1 MKQHTSNFKTSI
13 SRIGRQFDDYI
24 TYGTTTLREELY
36 SISLHYDGGLL
47 KSIMKQLD
55 IESSVD
61 IPIGTKISYKKGLL
75 VNGAY
80 EYLDYGSFYVYKSE
94 KSEDKRNY
102 NITCYDA
109 MLFSMVEYTGMSITF
124 PITVRAYLT
133 ALCNKIGVPFL
144 SSGTNFVNY
153 NRELQVDPFVDTD
166 GNSLGFTIRDIF
178 DNLSQVTASNICIG
192 KSGTTE
198 GIEVRYITETNDTI
212 DGDYLKDV
220 NVNFGEK
227 YGPINSIVLSR
238 AGGSD
243 NVYLQDE
250 DSIEENGLCELK
262 ITDNEIMN
270 FNDRSDYLPEILEK
284 LNGLEYYVNDY
295 SSTGICYYEPCDMY
309 HIEID
314 DNTYQCIMFNDEINT
329 TTGLEELVHTEI
341 PEEAQTD
348 YTKADKTDR
357 RINQTYMIV
366 DKQNQQIQAVIT
378 RTDEFD
384 ETLTQLQL
392 DVDGIETM
400 VSGVYDLTRKSSGAQ
415 EITLDPCMQGYLL
428 EMHIYGN
435 NTVFDYLFPADD
447 LFPSDTLYPKGD
459 SRIEVEDKDG
469 NIVTYELRVMDV
481 LRANEKVRDEY
492 ILKDNFA
499 KVIRRVNPDGTTKET
514 EEVEEIGKYTIY
526 VSEGLNK
533 IRIKNY
539 VANIDAKYI
548 IKNNYTDQFTTQ
560 IQTQSQ
566 IKQASNQIM
575 LEVSEQYET
584 QNDANENYSRLTQTA
599 QEISTE
605 VSKKVGNNEVIS
617 KINQSAEAVT
627 INANKISLAGKTINM
642 TSDNVVINSSTLNI
656 DKNGKMSLNGRYG
669 SSSVPF
675 KIYSTTHQAVNETY
689 ANRIIIGDDVAN
701 GKMKM
706 AMADVPNNS
715 GGVPLMEMG
724 VETGYG
730 SALLTGDTTETPY
743 LYVGQIGVSSSSLTK
758 DALRTTTC
766 WADAYNYNSLE
777 SLKKNI
783 KKFNGNALE
792 LIKDSELYTF
802 NYKTEKDGT
811 KKHIGFIIGDKYKT
825 PEIIISDDGNG
836 INSYTT
842 ISVMWKAIQEQQ
854 QQIEEL
860 KKEIKILK
868 GEKYGEN

>member
-1 MKQHTSNFKTSI
+1 MKQHTSDFKTSI

-109 MLFSMVEYTGMSITF
+109 MLFSMIEYTGMSITF

-153 NRELQVDPFVDTD
+153 NRALQVDPFVDAD

-192 KSGTTE
+192 NNGTTE
-198 GIEVRYITETNDTI
+198 GIEVRYVTETNDTI

-220 NVNFGEK
+220 NVNFAEK

-284 LNGLEYYVNDY
+284 LDGLEYYVNDY

-366 DKQNQQIQAVIT
+366 DKQNQQIQAVIS

-400 VSGVYDLTRKSSGAQ
+400 VSGVYDLTRKSSGVQ

-481 LRANEKVRDEY
+481 LRANEEVRDEY

-499 KVIRRVNPDGTTKET
+499 KVIRRVNPDGTTKEV
-514 EEVEEIGKYTIY
+514 EQVEEIGKYTIY

-584 QNDANENYSRLTQTA
+584 QGDANENYSRLTQTA

-627 INANKISLAGKTINM
+627 INANKISLAGKTIDM
-642 TSDNVVINSSTLNI
+642 TTDNIAINSTNFKVNKNGVVSLTGGNGQTSGLSSFNI
-656 DKNGKMSLNGRYG
+656 DAGRY
-669 SSSVPF
+669 VTL
-675 KIYSTTHQAVNETY
+675 KEYY
-689 ANRIIIGDDVAN
+689 NRILMENSSADVSADIQIGDSGSGVEGSIGVRSN
-701 GKMKM
+701 GFCTMS
-706 AMADVPNNS
+706 APDDGNPYLSCGNNS
-715 GGVPLMEMG
+715 GNTSTITPTVVHSGDYMEANAYHYLSDAKLKTDIQRYDFNAIPLI
-724 VETGYG
+724 VNSDIYKYKFKNTGKEEFGLVIGEGYR
-730 SALLTGDTTETPY
+730 TPDE
-743 LYVGQIGVSSSSLTK
+743 IIE
-758 DALRTTTC
+758 
-766 WADAYNYNSLE
+766 NH
-777 SLKKNI
+777 
-783 KKFNGNALE
+783 
-792 LIKDSELYTF
+792 
-802 NYKTEKDGT
+802 DGT
-811 KKHIGFIIGDKYKT
+811 Y
-825 PEIIISDDGNG
+825 S
-836 INSYTT
+836 INAYRMNTVT
-842 ISVMWKAIQEQQ
+842 WKAIQEQQ

-860 KKEIKILK
+860 QKEIKLLK
-868 GEKYGEN
+868 GEK

>member
-153 NRELQVDPFVDTD
+153 NRELQVDPFVDAD
-166 GNSLGFTIRDIF
+166 KKSLGFTIRDIL

-192 KSGTTE
+192 KSGNTE
-198 GIEVRYITETNDTI
+198 GVEVRYITETNDTI

-250 DSIEENGLCELK
+250 DSVEENGLCELK

-284 LNGLEYYVNDY
+284 LDGLEYYVNDY

>member
-1 MKQHTSNFKTSI
+1 MKQHTSDFKTNI

-24 TYGTTTLREELY
+24 TYSNTTLREELY
-36 SISLHYDGGLL
+36 SISLHYEGGLL

-61 IPIGTKISYKKGLL
+61 IPIGTKINYKKGLL
-75 VNGAY
+75 INGSY
-80 EYLDYGSFYVYKSE
+80 EYLDYGSFYVYKSD
-94 KSEDKRNY
+94 KSEDKDNY

-153 NRELQVDPFVDTD
+153 NRELQVDPFVDAD
-166 GNSLGFTIRDIF
+166 GNSLGFTIRDIL
-178 DNLSQVTASNICIG
+178 DNISQVTASNICIG
-192 KSGTTE
+192 NNGIEE

-284 LNGLEYYVNDY
+284 LDGLEYYVNDY

-341 PEEAQTD
+341 PKEAQTD

-366 DKQNQQIQAVIT
+366 DKQNQQIQAVIS
-378 RTDEFD
+378 RTDEFN

-400 VSGVYDLTRKSSGAQ
+400 VSGVYDLTRKSSGVQ

-481 LRANEKVRDEY
+481 LRANEEVRDEY

-539 VANIDAKYI
+539 VANIDVKYI
-548 IKNNYTDQFTTQ
+548 IKNNYTEQFTTQ

-584 QNDANENYSRLTQTA
+584 QGVANENYSRLTKTA

-605 VSKKVGNNEVIS
+605 VSKKVGENEVIS

-627 INANKISLAGKTINM
+627 IDANKIGLEAN
-642 TSDNVVINSSTLNI
+642 DVINIISGNEINLTSKSISIDST
-656 DKNGKMSLNGRYG
+656 DFKVTTNGRVTC
-669 SSSVPF
+669 SNIKV
-675 KIYSTTHQAVNETY
+675 
-689 ANRIIIGDDVAN
+689 
-701 GKMKM
+701 
-706 AMADVPNNS
+706 NS
-715 GGVPLMEMG
+715 GQLDMVQTTVGIPIVK
-724 VETGYG
+724 VTNNDGYFSYMQPG
-730 SALLTGDTTETPY
+730 ALQISNDDGDTEITGNTIY
-743 LYVGQIGVSSSSLTK
+743 TGQVIQTSQANK
-758 DALRTTTC
+758 
-766 WADAYNYNSLE
+766 
-777 SLKKNI
+777 KKNFE
-783 KKFNGNALE
+783 KFENALGY
-792 LIKDSELYTF
+792 IKQIDI
-802 NYKTEKDGT
+802 YKYNLQTEKDT
-811 KKHIGFIIGDKYKT
+811 DKKHLGFVIGDNYNY
-825 PEIIISDDGNG
+825 SDIVTSKENNG
-836 INSYTT
+836 VDVYAFESLCC
-842 ISVMWKAIQEQQ
+842 KAIQEQQ

-860 KKEIKILK
+860 QKEIKLLK
-868 GEKYGEN
+868 GEKYGKN

>member
-1 MKQHTSNFKTSI
+1 MKQHTSDFKTSI

-24 TYGTTTLREELY
+24 TYGNTTLREELY

-55 IESSVD
+55 IESSID

-109 MLFSMVEYTGMSITF
+109 MLFSMVEYTGMSIVF

-153 NRELQVDPFVDTD
+153 NREMQVDPFVDAD
-166 GNSLGFTIRDIF
+166 GNSLGFTIRDIL

-192 KSGTTE
+192 KSGNTE
-198 GIEVRYITETNDTI
+198 GVEVRYITETNDTI
-212 DGDYLKDV
+212 DGDHLKDV

-250 DSIEENGLCELK
+250 DSVEENGLCELK

-284 LNGLEYYVNDY
+284 LDGLEYYVNDY

-400 VSGVYDLTRKSSGAQ
+400 VSGVYDLTRKSSGVQ

-642 TSDNVVINSSTLNI
+642 TSDNIAINSTNFSV
-656 DKNGKMSLNGRYG
+656 DKNGNMTCTNANVSGTITSSNATISGGQINLKGNSGTTSLLRVYDNGVNNNYMSYVGNTMMGINNGSNHIELISSTPSIDVYVEG
-669 SSSVPF
+669 SSGTYVRYDSV
-675 KIYSTTHQAVNETY
+675 TTPIVYQTN
-689 ANRIIIGDDVAN
+689 NGSDKRIKTD
-701 GKMKM
+701 
-706 AMADVPNNS
+706 
-715 GGVPLMEMG
+715 
-724 VETGYG
+724 
-730 SALLTGDTTETPY
+730 
-743 LYVGQIGVSSSSLTK
+743 
-758 DALRTTTC
+758 
-766 WADAYNYNSLE
+766 
-777 SLKKNI
+777 
-783 KKFNGNALE
+783 
-792 LIKDSELYTF
+792 IKDSTSSALDKIMQIKHKQFYRKTDNKYYDIGYIAQDMEKIDNNFVLINENDKNKPYYINELP
-802 NYKTEKDGT
+802 
-811 KKHIGFIIGDKYKT
+811 IIAT
-825 PEIIISDDGNG
+825 LS
-836 INSYTT
+836 
-842 ISVMWKAIQEQQ
+842 KAIQEQQ

-860 KKEIKILK
+860 QNEIKILK

>member
-1 MKQHTSNFKTSI
+1 MKQHTSDFKTSI

-55 IESSVD
+55 IESSAD

-94 KSEDKRNY
+94 RSEDKRNY

-109 MLFSMVEYTGMSITF
+109 MLFSMIEYTGMSITF

-153 NRELQVDPFVDTD
+153 NRALQVDPFVDTD
-166 GNSLGFTIRDIF
+166 GKSLGFTIRDIL

-212 DGDYLKDV
+212 DGDHLKDV

-284 LNGLEYYVNDY
+284 LDGLEYYVNDY

-366 DKQNQQIQAVIT
+366 DKQNQEIQAVIT

-400 VSGVYDLTRKSSGAQ
+400 VSGIYDLTRKSSGVQ

-435 NTVFDYLFPADD
+435 NTVFDYLLFPADD
-447 LFPSDTLYPKGD
+447 LFPSDTLYPQGD

-469 NIVTYELRVMDV
+469 NIVTYELSVMDV
-481 LRANEKVRDEY
+481 LRANEEVRDEY

-499 KVIRRVNPDGTTKET
+499 KVIRRVNPDGTTKEV
-514 EEVEEIGKYTIY
+514 EQVEEIGKYTIY

-560 IQTQSQ
+560 IQTQSK
-566 IKQASNQIM
+566 IEQASNQIM

-669 SSSVPF
+669 SSTVPF

-689 ANRIIIGDDVAN
+689 ANRIVISDSVAN

-706 AMADVPNNS
+706 AMADVQNNS

-743 LYVGQIGVSSSSLTK
+743 LYIGQAGYSSSRLTK
-758 DALRTTTC
+758 DALHTTTC

-783 KKFNGNALE
+783 KKFDGNALE
-792 LIKDSELYTF
+792 LIKNSELYTF

-825 PEIIISDDGNG
+825 PEIIMSDDGNG

-860 KKEIKILK
+860 QNEIKLLK
-868 GEKYGEN
+868 GEK

>member
-1 MKQHTSNFKTSI
+1 MKQHTSDFK
-13 SRIGRQFDDYI
+13 SRIPIIGRQFDDYI
-24 TYGTTTLREELY
+24 SYGTTTLREELY

-61 IPIGTKISYKKGLL
+61 IPIGTKINYKKGLL

-109 MLFSMVEYTGMSITF
+109 MLFSMIEYTGMSITF

-153 NRELQVDPFVDTD
+153 NRALQVDPFVDAD
-166 GNSLGFTIRDIF
+166 GNSLGFTIRDIL

-192 KSGTTE
+192 NNGIEE

-284 LNGLEYYVNDY
+284 LDGLEYYVNDY

-366 DKQNQQIQAVIT
+366 DKQNQQIQAVIS

-400 VSGVYDLTRKSSGAQ
+400 VSGVYDLTRKSSGVQ

-481 LRANEKVRDEY
+481 LRANEEARDEY

-642 TSDNVVINSSTLNI
+642 TSDDIAINSTNFSVDKDGNMTCANANITSGKIKLIGGTKSNSNFYIQNQANTSNVNIYPGNI
-656 DKNGKMSLNGRYG
+656 DIESAE
-669 SSSVPF
+669 SSISV
-675 KIYSTTHQAVNETY
+675 YSTQNDSSHTLIY
-689 ANRIIIGDDVAN
+689 ADSTGGGITIG
-701 GKMKM
+701 G
-706 AMADVPNNS
+706 
-715 GGVPLMEMG
+715 
-724 VETGYG
+724 
-730 SALLTGDTTETPY
+730 
-743 LYVGQIGVSSSSLTK
+743 YVGNDIVIRGGN
-758 DALRTTTC
+758 DRHITC
-766 WADAYNYNSLE
+766 RGYMESTAYNYLSDAKLKTDIQRYDFNAIPLIINSDIY
-777 SLKKNI
+777 KYKFKNTG
-783 KKFNGNALE
+783 KEEFGLV
-792 LIKDSELYTF
+792 
-802 NYKTEKDGT
+802 
-811 KKHIGFIIGDKYKT
+811 IGDGYRT
-825 PEIIISDDGNG
+825 PDEIIENHNG
-836 INSYTT
+836 TYSINAYRMNT
-842 ISVMWKAIQEQQ
+842 VMWKAIQEQQ

-860 KKEIKILK
+860 QNEIKLLR

>member
-1 MKQHTSNFKTSI
+1 MKQHTSDFKTSI

-109 MLFSMVEYTGMSITF
+109 MLFSMIEYTGMSITF

-153 NRELQVDPFVDTD
+153 NRALQVDPFVDTD
-166 GNSLGFTIRDIF
+166 GNSLGFTIRDIL

-192 KSGTTE
+192 KSENTE

-284 LNGLEYYVNDY
+284 LDGLEYYVNDY

-366 DKQNQQIQAVIT
+366 DKQNQQIQAVIS

-400 VSGVYDLTRKSSGAQ
+400 VSGVYDLTRKSSGVQ

-435 NTVFDYLFPADD
+435 NTVFDYLFPADN

-481 LRANEKVRDEY
+481 LRANEEVRDEY

-642 TSDNVVINSSTLNI
+642 TSDNVAINSTNFKVNKNGVVYLTGGNGQTSGLSSFNI
-656 DKNGKMSLNGRYG
+656 DAGRY
-669 SSSVPF
+669 VTL
-675 KIYSTTHQAVNETY
+675 KEYY
-689 ANRIIIGDDVAN
+689 NRILMENSSADVSADIQIGD
-701 GKMKM
+701 
-706 AMADVPNNS
+706 S
-715 GGVPLMEMG
+715 GSG
-724 VETGYG
+724 VEG
-730 SALLTGDTTETPY
+730 S
-743 LYVGQIGVSSSSLTK
+743 IGVRSME
-758 DALRTTTC
+758 AN
-766 WADAYNYNSLE
+766 AYNYISDAKLKTDIQHYNFDAISLIVNTDIY
-777 SLKKNI
+777 KYKFKNTGKEEFGLVI
-783 KKFNGNALE
+783 GEGYRTPDEIIENH
-792 LIKDSELYTF
+792 
-802 NYKTEKDGT
+802 DGT
-811 KKHIGFIIGDKYKT
+811 Y
-825 PEIIISDDGNG
+825 S
-836 INSYTT
+836 INAYRMNTVT
-842 ISVMWKAIQEQQ
+842 WKAIQEQQ

-860 KKEIKILK
+860 KNEIKLLK
-868 GEKYGEN
+868 GEK

>member
-1 MKQHTSNFKTSI
+1 MKQHTSDFKTSI

-24 TYGTTTLREELY
+24 TYGTTTLGEELY

-61 IPIGTKISYKKGLL
+61 ISIGTKISYKKGLL

-80 EYLDYGSFYVYKSE
+80 EYLDYGNFYVYKSE
-94 KSEDKRNY
+94 RSEDKRNY

-144 SSGTNFVNY
+144 SSGTNFANY
-153 NRELQVDPFVDTD
+153 NRALQVDPFVDAD
-166 GNSLGFTIRDIF
+166 GNSLGFTIRDIL
-178 DNLSQVTASNICIG
+178 DNISQVTASNICIG
-192 KSGTTE
+192 NNGTTE

-284 LNGLEYYVNDY
+284 LDGLEYYVNDY

-309 HIEID
+309 NIEID

-400 VSGVYDLTRKSSGAQ
+400 VSGVYDLTRKSSGVQ

-481 LRANEKVRDEY
+481 LRANEEVRDEY

-499 KVIRRVNPDGTTKET
+499 KVIRRVNPDGTTKEV
-514 EEVEEIGKYTIY
+514 EQVEEIGKYTIY
-526 VSEGLNK
+526 VSDGLNK

-548 IKNNYTDQFTTQ
+548 IKNNYTEQFTTQ

-642 TSDNVVINSSTLNI
+642 TSDNIAINSTNFSV
-656 DKNGKMSLNGRYG
+656 DKNGNMTCTNANITARGGSDTGTSSGLNLKVVGDSTYQYARNG
-669 SSSVPF
+669 SKF
-675 KIYSTTHQAVNETY
+675 FYS
-689 ANRIIIGDDVAN
+689 
-701 GKMKM
+701 
-706 AMADVPNNS
+706 
-715 GGVPLMEMG
+715 
-724 VETGYG
+724 
-730 SALLTGDTTETPY
+730 
-743 LYVGQIGVSSSSLTK
+743 
-758 DALRTTTC
+758 
-766 WADAYNYNSLE
+766 
-777 SLKKNI
+777 
-783 KKFNGNALE
+783 
-792 LIKDSELYTF
+792 
-802 NYKTEKDGT
+802 
-811 KKHIGFIIGDKYKT
+811 
-825 PEIIISDDGNG
+825 
-836 INSYTT
+836 
-842 ISVMWKAIQEQQ
+842 
-854 QQIEEL
+854 
-860 KKEIKILK
+860 
-868 GEKYGEN
+868 

>member
-1 MKQHTSNFKTSI
+1 MKQHTSDFK
-13 SRIGRQFDDYI
+13 SRIPIIGRQFDDYI

-36 SISLHYDGGLL
+36 SISLHYEGGLL

-61 IPIGTKISYKKGLL
+61 IPIGTKINYKKGLL
-75 VNGAY
+75 INDSY
-80 EYLDYGSFYVYKSE
+80 EYLDYGNFYVYKSE
-94 KSEDKRNY
+94 KSEDKHNY

-144 SSGTNFVNY
+144 SSGDNFVNY
-153 NRELQVDPFVDTD
+153 NRELQVDPFVDAD
-166 GNSLGFTIRDIF
+166 GNSLGFTIRDIL
-178 DNLSQVTASNICIG
+178 DNMSQVTASNICIG
-192 KSGTTE
+192 NKGIEE

-250 DSIEENGLCELK
+250 ESIEENGLCELK
-262 ITDNEIMN
+262 ISDNEIMN

-284 LNGLEYYVNDY
+284 LDGLEYYVNDY

-366 DKQNQQIQAVIT
+366 DKQNQQIQAVIS

-400 VSGVYDLTRKSSGAQ
+400 VSGVYDLTRKSSGVQ

-481 LRANEKVRDEY
+481 LRANEEVKDEY

-499 KVIRRVNPDGTTKET
+499 KVIRRVNPDGTTKEV

-533 IRIKNY
+533 IRIKDY

-584 QNDANENYSRLTQTA
+584 QGDANENYSRLTQTA
-599 QEISTE
+599 HEISTE
-605 VSKKVGNNEVIS
+605 VSKKVGENEVIS

-627 INANKISLAGKTINM
+627 INANKISLAGKSIDM
-642 TSDNVVINSSTLNI
+642 TSDNIQINSTNFI
-656 DKNGKMSLNGRYG
+656 VDKNGNVRLKGGNGQTGGTASFRIDNGTNVTLREYYNRIRMANYNAG
-669 SSSVPF
+669 VSADIEVGDATSGVLASIGVQGNGYCSMNAPDDDVPF
-675 KIYSTTHQAVNETY
+675 MSCGDGSGSIST
-689 ANRIIIGDDVAN
+689 I
-701 GKMKM
+701 
-706 AMADVPNNS
+706 
-715 GGVPLMEMG
+715 
-724 VETGYG
+724 
-730 SALLTGDTTETPY
+730 TPY
-743 LYVGQIGVSSSSLTK
+743 VVRSGDYMEAT
-758 DALRTTTC
+758 
-766 WADAYNYNSLE
+766 AYNYISDAKLKDNIQEYDFNALDIIKNGRIYRYTFKSNN
-777 SLKKNI
+777 KKN
-783 KKFNGNALE
+783 L
-792 LIKDSELYTF
+792 
-802 NYKTEKDGT
+802 
-811 KKHIGFIIGDKYKT
+811 
-825 PEIIISDDGNG
+825 
-836 INSYTT
+836 
-842 ISVMWKAIQEQQ
+842 V
-854 QQIEEL
+854 
-860 KKEIKILK
+860 
-868 GEKYGEN
+868 